1 MVRIAFVSRRV
12 AVVVIA
18 LAALIAP
25 SNSQAQQA
33 NIYME
38 IVSGGF
44 IVGLAGGSGT
54 LTYMGKRYPLRV
66 GGVSIGATIGASK
79 TRLIGQVY
87 NLRRVSD
94 IEGTYGATEVGYS
107 AIRGKSAARLKNS
120 KGVILQVRGRQVG
133 LEVSADLS
141 GIQISLR

>member
-1 MVRIAFVSRRV
+1 MLRVTFVLRPV
-12 AVVVIA
+12 TVVLIV
-18 LAALIAP
+18 LAALLTP
-25 SNSQAQQA
+25 SYSQAQQA
-33 NIYME
+33 SINIE

-87 NLRRVSD
+87 NLRRVSN

-120 KGVILQVRGRQVG
+120 KRVILQVRGRQVG

-141 GIQISLR
+141 GMQISLR